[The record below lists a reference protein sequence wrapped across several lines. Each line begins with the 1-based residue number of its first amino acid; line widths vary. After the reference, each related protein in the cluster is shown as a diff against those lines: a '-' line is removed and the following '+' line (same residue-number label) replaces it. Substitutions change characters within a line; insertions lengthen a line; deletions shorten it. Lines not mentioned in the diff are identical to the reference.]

1 MSSIIYTLYPSERIV
16 TALYTYTLHLVE
28 DDYINKSI
36 NQSINQSINILL
48 LLLITVIFIICQTT
62 ELMIQKIQKQVAR
75 LNDCVITT
83 FKSRYDNTCFF
94 KSCIN

>member
-28 DDYINKSI
+28 DDYINK
-36 NQSINQSINILL
+36 SINQSINILL

-83 FKSRYDNTCFF
+83 FKSRYDNTCFL